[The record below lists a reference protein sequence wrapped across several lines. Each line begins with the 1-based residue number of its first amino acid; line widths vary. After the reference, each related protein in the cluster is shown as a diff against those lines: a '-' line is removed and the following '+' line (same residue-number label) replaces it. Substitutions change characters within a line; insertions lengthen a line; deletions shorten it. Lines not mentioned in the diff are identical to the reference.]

1 MTARSPR
8 ERAAAKV
15 IEVLDSP
22 FLRALTEPARL
33 EVLRV
38 LLVHG
43 PGDIAAIAGELPQD
57 RSVVSRHLKVLEDA
71 EIVRGRREG
80 RHRVYAIDG
89 VKLLGTLEKM
99 LAEMRAIAPVCC
111 PALDVAPPAPGKRG

>member
-1 MTARSPR
+1 VTPR
-8 ERAAAKV
+8 ERAASKV
-15 IEVLDSP
+15 IALLDSP

-43 PGDIAAIAGELPQD
+43 PSDIGAIAEKLPQD
-57 RSVVSRHLKVLEDA
+57 RSVISRHLKVLEDA
-71 EIVRGRREG
+71 EIVRGQKDG

-89 VKLLGTLEKM
+89 AKLMGTLERM
-99 LAEMRAIAPVCC
+99 LNETKSVATVCC
-111 PALDVAPPAPGKRG
+111 PPIEAAASKTVR